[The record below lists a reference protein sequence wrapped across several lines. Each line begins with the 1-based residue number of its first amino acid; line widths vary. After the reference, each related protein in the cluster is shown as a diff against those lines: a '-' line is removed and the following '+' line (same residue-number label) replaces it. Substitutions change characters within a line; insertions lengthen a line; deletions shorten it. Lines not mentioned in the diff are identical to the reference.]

1 MGIHGFMDLAK
12 EAGAVR
18 KVKEIYL
25 VNTEVIN
32 QYIEDMFG

>member
-18 KVKEIYL
+18 KINGICL
-25 VNTEVIN
+25 VNTEAIN
-32 QYIEDMFG
+32 KYIEDMFG